1 MKRNIMIA
9 VLLAWT
15 VLAATLISS
24 ARVSGQAPQERS
36 PDQALQGGDVP
47 DLSRLSAAGLPRGEI
62 ERILKGFSIAPV
74 PLNLQEKD
82 VALVGLGSYIVN
94 AQAACTDCHTNP
106 PYQEG
111 GDPFSGQPKKSN
123 VEGYLAGGTAFGP
136 FISRNLTPDAEGLP
150 AGLTFNQFRGVMRRG
165 TDFKNL
171 PLHVPS
177 AENDLLQVMPWPVYQ
192 EMTNHDLRAIYE
204 YLKAIPSRPGFPR
217 DPVQ

>member
-15 VLAATLISS
+15 VLTAALISS

-36 PDQALQGGDVP
+36 PDQALQAGDVP
-47 DLSRLSAAGLPRGEI
+47 DLSRLSAAGLPPSEI
-62 ERILKGFSIAPV
+62 ERILKGFRIAPV

-94 AQAACTDCHTNP
+94 AQAACIDCHSNP
-106 PYQEG
+106 PYKEG
-111 GDPFSGQPKKSN
+111 GNPFLGQRKKIN

-150 AGLTFNQFRGVMRRG
+150 AGLTFNQFRRVMRRG
-165 TDFKNL
+165 TDFKQI
-171 PLHVPS
+171 PPHVPS
-177 AENDLLQVMPWPVYQ
+177 DEGDLLQVMPWPVY
-192 EMTNHDLRAIYE
+192 EDMTNHDLGAIYE
-204 YLKAIPSRPGFPR
+204 YLKAIPARPGYPR